1 MEKLTKK
8 ANEELESLIKNGKLM
23 NNLKA
28 NSRDV

>member
-28 NSRDV
+28 NRDV